1 MIGPGSS
8 ENRTR
13 YIVSSVVLASIFQ
26 ATTTH
31 LRPAT
36 IRGLPWG
43 APCRGS
49 GETTRRVGRKRTPA
63 QTNVHHCS
71 GKAHAAPRRCES
83 GGKGSWFG
91 GADPEC
97 RPNNANCKCKRVGD
111 PFTARRTVHP
121 VRLIHHR
128 DDPTSTANRLVS
140 DDLLHFE
147 SSKRSRNV
155 VLSDVVRGGFHGEIV
170 GTYWVNPAGNTSACR
185 HSSEGWHRACS
196 VVPKRTGEHPRR
208 ACRRVDPSIGA

>member
-1 MIGPGSS
+1 MQ
-8 ENRTR
+8 
-13 YIVSSVVLASIFQ
+13 YQLA
-26 ATTTH
+26 
-31 LRPAT
+31 
-36 IRGLPWG
+36 
-43 APCRGS
+43 S
-49 GETTRRVGRKRTPA
+49 GET
-63 QTNVHHCS
+63 
-71 GKAHAAPRRCES
+71 E
-83 GGKGSWFG
+83 FG
-91 GADPEC
+91 GVDSEC
-97 RPNNANCKCKRVGD
+97 RPSSTIYRGKRVGD

-196 VVPKRTGEHPRR
+196 VVPKRAGEHPRR
-208 ACRRVDPSIGA
+208 ACRRVDPNSLAHRGEPPGALAEVQGPTARIL